1 MEALLALAEELI
13 GAAGERPTI
22 AGIGFGGPVDLA
34 QGRIRTSYLSAGWG
48 GMALGEVMAEG
59 LGITTW
65 LANDADAAGLGEALF
80 GVGAG
85 AESVLYVN
93 VGTGIGGA
101 VILAGRIHAGAT
113 STAGEIGH
121 VMVAPD
127 GPECACGRRGCL
139 QAMSAGPALAR
150 EAGARMAR
158 GEASVLAGDE
168 LTGRQVGE
176 AAVAGD
182 ELAVAVVE
190 EAARYLGTA
199 IANAVNL
206 IDPAVVVVGGGVAEL
221 GEVLMSPLRKHYRAH
236 VLAPERQASV
246 VPAALGYD
254 AGVIG
259 AAAVAMT
266 EQGARSRCL

>member
-1 MEALLALAEELI
+1 MLALAEELI
-13 GAAGERPTI
+13 GAAGERPTV

-34 QGRIRTSYLSAGWG
+34 QGRTRTSYLSAGWA
-48 GMALGEVMAEG
+48 GMALGEVVAEG

-65 LANDADAAGLGEALF
+65 LANDADAGGLGEALF
-80 GVGAG
+80 GAGAG
-85 AESVLYVN
+85 AASVLYVN

-101 VILAGRIHAGAT
+101 VVLAGRIHAGAT

-121 VMVAPD
+121 VLVAPD

-139 QAMSAGPALAR
+139 QAVSAGPALAR
-150 EAGARMAR
+150 EASA
-158 GEASVLAGDE
+158 LAGEE

-190 EAARYLGTA
+190 EAARYLGIA

-221 GEVLMSPLRKHYRAH
+221 GEVLMSPLREQYQAR
-236 VLAPERQASV
+236 VLAPERRAAI

-259 AAAVAMT
+259 AAAVALT

>member
-1 MEALLALAEELI
+1 MAEELI
-13 GAAGERPTI
+13 RAAGEKPTV

-34 QGRIRTSYLSAGWG
+34 QGRIRTSYLSAGWS
-48 GMALGEVMAEG
+48 GMALGDLIAEE
-59 LGITTW
+59 LGIATW
-65 LANDADAAGLGEALF
+65 LANDADAGGLGEALF
-80 GVGAG
+80 GAGAG
-85 AESVLYVN
+85 AASVLYVN

-101 VILAGRIHAGAT
+101 VILGGRIHAGAT
-113 STAGEIGH
+113 SSAGEIGH
-121 VMVAPD
+121 VLVAPD
-127 GPECACGRRGCL
+127 GPECACGHRGCL

-150 EAGARMAR
+150 EARARLAS
-158 GEASVLAGDE
+158 EQVSVLAGDE
-168 LTGRQVGE
+168 LTGRRVGE

-221 GEVLMSPLRKHYRAH
+221 GEVLMSPLREQYRAH
-236 VLAPERQASV
+236 ALAPERQAKIA
-246 VPAALGYD
+246 PAALGYD

-259 AAAVAMT
+259 AVAVAFT
-266 EQGARSRCL
+266 EQGARSECL